1 MFYQV
6 MKTCFMISNGDINSP
21 FLISFQQR
29 AENMDKLFH
38 DFVEKEDKNTNT
50 TVKNDFCKRLLAI
63 I

>member
-1 MFYQV
+1 
-6 MKTCFMISNGDINSP
+6 MISNGDINSP

>member
-1 MFYQV
+1 MV
-6 MKTCFMISNGDINSP
+6 ISTNH

-29 AENMDKLFH
+29 AENMDKLF

-50 TVKNDFCKRLLAI
+50 TVNNDFCKRLLEI